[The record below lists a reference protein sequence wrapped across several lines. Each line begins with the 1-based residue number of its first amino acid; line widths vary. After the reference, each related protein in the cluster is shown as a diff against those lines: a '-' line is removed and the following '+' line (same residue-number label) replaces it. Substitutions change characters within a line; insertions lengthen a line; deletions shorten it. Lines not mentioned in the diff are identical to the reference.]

1 MSLYV
6 YYIIFAAILI
16 TGAVATIAIGH
27 SNKNKEGN
35 PGYDRQTK
43 SIFVN
48 LTLYYAVIIP
58 LGLLALVVYIVKFIM

>member
-1 MSLYV
+1 MSLYF

-16 TGAVATIAIGH
+16 TGGVATIAIGH
-27 SNKNKEGN
+27 SNSNKEGN

-58 LGLLALVVYIVKFIM
+58 LGLLALIVYIVK